1 MKILILGCTGMIGS
15 SIYNESRKNKSIET
29 FGTYRNIKKIK
40 NKDKNLFKFNAIQK
54 SSINKIIQKI
64 KPNFVIN
71 CIGLTKHIEEKDKKK
86 FFKINSEFPHYVK
99 KISNKNSSK
108 FVQISTDCVFSGN
121 QGNYSEKS
129 KPDAKDIYG
138 ISKKKGE
145 ILDKKNL
152 TIRTST
158 IGHEIETSY
167 GLLEWFLRK
176 QKNCHGYSK
185 AYFNGFPT
193 FYFSKILLKIILKF
207 RTTGL
212 LHISGK
218 KIDKYSLIKIIA
230 KTYNKKIKISKDI
243 AFKTDRTLNN
253 QKLKKYIKSFCGWNK
268 LIIEMKKNHESK
280 KI

>member
-29 FGTYRNIKKIK
+29 FGTYRNDKKIK
-40 NKDKNLFKFNAIQK
+40 NKDKNLFKFNARKK
-54 SSINKIIQKI
+54 SSINKIIRKI

-71 CIGLTKHIEEKDKKK
+71 CIGLTKHIKTKDKN
-86 FFKINSEFPHYVK
+86 FFFEINSEFPHYVK

-129 KPDAKDIYG
+129 KPDAIDIYG

-145 ILDKKNL
+145 IIDNKNL

-167 GLLEWFLRK
+167 GLLEWFLK
-176 QKNCHGYSK
+176 KKKCYGYSK

-193 FYFSKILLKIILKF
+193 FYFSKILLKIILEI
-207 RTTGL
+207 RITGL

-218 KIDKYSLIKIIA
+218 KIDKYTLLKIIA
-230 KTYNKKIKISKDI
+230 KIYNKKIKISKNI
-243 AFKTDRTLNN
+243 SFKIDRTLNN
-253 QKLKKYIKSFCGWNK
+253 QKLKKYIKSFYGWNK
-268 LIIEMKKNHESK
+268 LIIQMKKKHDQSK
-280 KI
+280 I